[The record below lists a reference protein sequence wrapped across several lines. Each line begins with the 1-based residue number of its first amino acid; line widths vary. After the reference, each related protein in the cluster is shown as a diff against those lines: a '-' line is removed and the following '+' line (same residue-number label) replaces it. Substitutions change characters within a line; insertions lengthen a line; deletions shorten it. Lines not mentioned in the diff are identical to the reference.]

1 MNSIKSFFKMFLFL
15 FKYSKK
21 VTIGIILFTI
31 ILGLLP
37 VFETYYIAYITTT
50 VFKNFNI
57 LNILLLMAGYVL
69 ILVIKKIINYIYEN
83 FRIKSRVVFSNK
95 LSSLIISKS
104 LNIDMLYKQTS
115 QYQDLE
121 KRAKEAINIDKV
133 MMLINTLCNILI

>member
-57 LNILLLMAGYVL
+57 LNILLLIAGYVL
-69 ILVIKKIINYIYEN
+69 ILVIKKIAQGN
-83 FRIKSRVVFSNK
+83 FF
-95 LSSLIISKS
+95 
-104 LNIDMLYKQTS
+104 Q
-115 QYQDLE
+115 
-121 KRAKEAINIDKV
+121 
-133 MMLINTLCNILI
+133 